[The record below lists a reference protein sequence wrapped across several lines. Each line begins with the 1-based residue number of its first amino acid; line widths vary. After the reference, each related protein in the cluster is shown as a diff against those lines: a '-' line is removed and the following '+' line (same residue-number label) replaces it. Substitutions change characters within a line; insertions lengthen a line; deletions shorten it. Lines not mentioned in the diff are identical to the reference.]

1 MTSNVLHNVGC
12 QAIIGFWTSYLTRDE
27 PPRISLTLVVMNYV
41 QRRKRVLRQCLWQ
54 RIGVMKLINDCAA
67 NSTMKIPIYN
77 VITRRVGFEFAIH
90 KMKPRFARTFT
101 DKLRGTKTMLLG
113 GRPALD
119 LVCRHVVHEHRSLTW
134 HKGLLHDKGGQK
146 GGRDDDARGL

>member
-1 MTSNVLHNVGC
+1 
-12 QAIIGFWTSYLTRDE
+12 
-27 PPRISLTLVVMNYV
+27 
-41 QRRKRVLRQCLWQ
+41 
-54 RIGVMKLINDCAA
+54 MKLINDCAA

-134 HKGLLHDKGGQK
+134 HKGLQLTKGVK
-146 GGRDDDARGL
+146 GGRDDDARAFEKNREYLLFLNLLYGL